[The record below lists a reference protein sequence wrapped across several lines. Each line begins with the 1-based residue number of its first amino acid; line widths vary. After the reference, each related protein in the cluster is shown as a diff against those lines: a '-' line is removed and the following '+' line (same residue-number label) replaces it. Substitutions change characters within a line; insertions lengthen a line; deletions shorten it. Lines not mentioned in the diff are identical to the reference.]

1 MRSYL
6 YYSNIKAS
14 LNTGE
19 NLLLLALEKVV
30 VIDET
35 VSKWQ
40 GKTTIPQ
47 FYSYTFLFAIYFSNL
62 GDSVFNMKK

>member
-1 MRSYL
+1 M
-6 YYSNIKAS
+6 
-14 LNTGE
+14 
-19 NLLLLALEKVV
+19 LLALEKVV